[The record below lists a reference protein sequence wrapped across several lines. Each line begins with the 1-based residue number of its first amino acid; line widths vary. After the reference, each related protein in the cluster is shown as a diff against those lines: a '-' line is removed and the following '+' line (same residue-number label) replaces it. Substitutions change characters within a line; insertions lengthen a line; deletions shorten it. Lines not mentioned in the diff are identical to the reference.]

1 MTPRRPFAAAH
12 PFATAAMPRPV
23 LKVMI
28 ASPSGRAA
36 QAPALALIRKGR
48 ARRVREV
55 GDAVSGRRSRGPSR
69 LPVGSHQHR
78 LRTRWA
84 SAAQRHASKGEESWR
99 ERPRLMVR
107 AVAPEPVRGR
117 SRHDSRCL
125 RSASLCSEGGAFDRS
140 KRRVDRS
147 ARSPARALAE
157 CRTSR
162 RVQR

>member
-28 ASPSGRAA
+28 ASPSGPAP

-78 LRTRWA
+78 LVVGLNRNGLGRVNRVHGRT
-84 SAAQRHASKGEESWR
+84 QRAGDGTRS
-99 ERPRLMVR
+99 V
-107 AVAPEPVRGR
+107 GR
-117 SRHDSRCL
+117 STDGLITRVVLTALVFTSRFGTGI
-125 RSASLCSEGGAFDRS
+125 AI
-140 KRRVDRS
+140 
-147 ARSPARALAE
+147 ARASGGSSSGAA
-157 CRTSR
+157 R
-162 RVQR
+162 